1 MKAIDFYAAPV
12 FFLIICMVAVLV
24 RNRIYPDEENPMK
37 KHFMRALCLKLIGAF
52 AAGVIYFYYYGDGD
66 TIHYYKRVGL
76 MYQLFEYDSS
86 RFWRLIF
93 LNIKSFAPDL
103 YGNII
108 TLRAYDTSQ
117 FMVVKI
123 ASLLSL
129 PTFKIYSG
137 IALLFAALSFT
148 GVWALFAAFCD
159 INPRLVREFAISC
172 LYIPSVF
179 FWGSGLFKDT
189 IAIGF
194 VGWFAYAVY
203 MVFIKRKKL
212 LRNIPILIVS
222 FYVLYVIKTY
232 IVMAFVPAILIWVFF
247 KYRDN
252 IKNDFIR
259 TTVTPALIV
268 LSLVGA
274 FFAVTR
280 IGGTGGYWSLDQMQ
294 TRAKDMQWWH
304 REVKKIYGSAGGGSY
319 YSLGS
324 GDFSMGNI
332 IRTFPLAVNVT
343 LFRPYLWEAHNPVML
358 LSAVESLIIF
368 IFTLRII
375 FNVGIP
381 TAFRLSVANPEIFF
395 ALLFSII
402 FAFAVG
408 FTSFNFGA
416 LVRYKIPA
424 IPFYVMA
431 LFLIRYHA
439 NVLRNKGALAV
450 AEK

>member
-1 MKAIDFYAAPV
+1 MAPLFFAIIYAAAIV
-12 FFLIICMVAVLV
+12 I
-24 RNRIYPDEENPMK
+24 RNRLYSDDHPLKGYFMK
-37 KHFMRALCLKLIGAF
+37 GLTLKLVGSF
-52 AAGVIYFYYYGDGD
+52 MAGVIYFYYYGDGD
-66 TIHYYKRVGL
+66 TIHYFDRVTL
-76 MYQLFEYDSS
+76 MNRLFDYDNN
-86 RFWRLIF
+86 RFWRMIF
-93 LNIKSFAPDL
+93 VNTSSYAPDL
-103 YGNII
+103 YWNLLSVRGF
-108 TLRAYDTSQ
+108 DTSQ
-117 FMVVKI
+117 YMVVRI

-129 PTFKIYSG
+129 LTFGTYIG
-137 IALLFAALSFT
+137 IALLFAALSFS
-148 GVWALFAAFCD
+148 GIWAMFVTFYD
-159 INPRLVREFAISC
+159 INPNLKKEFAISC
-172 LYIPSVF
+172 LFIPSVF

-194 VGWFAYAVY
+194 VGWFTYAVY

-212 LRNIPILIVS
+212 FGSIMILIFS
-222 FYVLYVIKTY
+222 FYMLYVIKTY

-268 LSLVGA
+268 VSMVGA
-274 FFAVTR
+274 LFAVTR
-280 IGGTGGYWSLDQMQ
+280 IGGTGGYWSADQMQ

-304 REVKKIYGSAGGGSY
+304 KEVKKIYGEAGGGSF
-319 YSLGS
+319 YSVGS
-324 GDFSMGNI
+324 GDFTLGNI
-332 IRTFPLAVNVT
+332 IRSFPLAVNVT
-343 LFRPYLWEAHNPVML
+343 LFRPYLWEAGNPVMF

-368 IFTLRII
+368 IFTLRVI

-381 TAFRLSVANPEIFF
+381 KSVRLSVANPEIFF

-402 FAFAVG
+402 FSFAVG

-439 NVLRNKGALAV
+439 NVLKNKEELAAV
-450 AEK
+450 EK

>member
-1 MKAIDFYAAPV
+1 
-12 FFLIICMVAVLV
+12 
-24 RNRIYPDEENPMK
+24 
-37 KHFMRALCLKLIGAF
+37 
-52 AAGVIYFYYYGDGD
+52 
-66 TIHYYKRVGL
+66 
-76 MYQLFEYDSS
+76 
-86 RFWRLIF
+86 
-93 LNIKSFAPDL
+93 
-103 YGNII
+103 
-108 TLRAYDTSQ
+108 
-117 FMVVKI
+117 
-123 ASLLSL
+123 
-129 PTFKIYSG
+129 
-137 IALLFAALSFT
+137 
-148 GVWALFAAFCD
+148 
-159 INPRLVREFAISC
+159 
-172 LYIPSVF
+172 
-179 FWGSGLFKDT
+179 LFKDT

-194 VGWFAYAVY
+194 VGWFTYSVY

-212 LRNIPILIVS
+212 FGSIMLLIFS
-222 FYVLYVIKTY
+222 FYMLYIIKTY

-268 LSLVGA
+268 VSMVGA
-274 FFAVTR
+274 LFAVTR
-280 IGGTGGYWSLDQMQ
+280 IGGTGGYWSVDQMQ

-304 REVKKIYGSAGGGSY
+304 KEVKKIYGEAGGGSF
-319 YSLGS
+319 YSVGS
-324 GDFSMGNI
+324 GDFSLGNV
-332 IRTFPLAVNVT
+332 IRSFPLAVNVT
-343 LFRPYLWEAHNPVML
+343 LFRPYLWEARNPVMFM
-358 LSAVESLIIF
+358 SAIESLVIF

-381 TAFRLSVANPEIFF
+381 KTIRLSVANPEIFF

-439 NVLRNKGALAV
+439 NVLKNKEELAA